1 MFNVYVYYRLDPR
14 HADDAEK
21 PIRALMAR
29 LACQCTVSAQLLK
42 KRGEFRLWMEA
53 YEGVV
58 DPDAFVR
65 ELARGVDEYDVGIFI
80 EGKRHVECFQCD
92 ETELPRGRLI

>member
-29 LACQCTVSAQLLK
+29 LACQCTVSTQLLK
-42 KRGEFRLWMEA
+42 KRGEPRLWMEA
-53 YEGVV
+53 YEGVL
-58 DPDAFVR
+58 DPDAFER
-65 ELARGVDEYDVGIFI
+65 ELTRGVDEYDVGIFI
-80 EGKRHVECFQCD
+80 EGKRHLECFQCA
-92 ETELPRGRLI
+92 ETDLPGRRFI